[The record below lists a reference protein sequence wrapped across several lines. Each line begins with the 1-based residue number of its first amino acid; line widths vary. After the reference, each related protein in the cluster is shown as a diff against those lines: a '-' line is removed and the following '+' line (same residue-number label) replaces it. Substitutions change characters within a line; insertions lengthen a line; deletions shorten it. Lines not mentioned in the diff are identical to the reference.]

1 MELKTCN
8 PKTGIYPA
16 TSDYVH
22 ALEVLD
28 PNRFLF
34 VSGTMGLDQEGIAG
48 TSLEIQLEL
57 IWSNIQVILSSANMT
72 VQNIVRVTSYLRDA
86 SYAEVNQSA
95 RVKALAGRII
105 PTTTIVV
112 TTLVSDWM
120 VETEIIAAA

>member
-1 MELKTCN
+1 
-8 PKTGIYPA
+8 
-16 TSDYVH
+16 
-22 ALEVLD
+22 
-28 PNRFLF
+28 
-34 VSGTMGLDQEGIAG
+34 
-48 TSLEIQLEL
+48 
-57 IWSNIQVILSSANMT
+57 MT